1 MKNEC
6 DILVIGAGFA
16 GLSAAISASRAG
28 AKTLIVAPSL
38 AKTIPGGEVGL
49 DLLGIG
55 PKTAAAF
62 KEVTGSFPP
71 YYIETYGF
79 KYISP
84 EGKTFTDR
92 SEEVRGW
99 TLMTTE
105 ATEILFKKAIV
116 EGSDYIN
123 ASVID
128 FIINSGSVDG
138 VILDDGRSIQSKVV
152 ICACG
157 YNPQLIQKLGVA
169 PPKDSLFALQTLL
182 DMKKEGDE
190 HLLFTFFCGKRWSNS
205 LGGFLMPVSK
215 KRAVL
220 AIGVKSRGDA
230 HSYLLRVIREHPV
243 ISRQVEWNPGRM
255 HGGVISL
262 GLAERSY
269 GNGFLLAGDAAG
281 HFRPIGGVGSG
292 NALLF
297 GRMAGTIAAEAVH
310 EGDVSSNRLKAFE
323 EAWMATPEGQT
334 LIQMFPYSEIM
345 RNADD
350 RVLEDAFSGFEGR
363 KISKTFYLE
372 LIAAISGES
381 KIKEG

>member
-1 MKNEC
+1 MKDEY

-28 AKTLIVAPSL
+28 AKTLLVAPSL
-38 AKTIPGGEVGL
+38 AKTTPAGEVGL

-62 KEVTGSFPP
+62 NEVTGSFPP

-84 EGKTFTDR
+84 EGRTFTDR

-116 EGSDYIN
+116 EGSDYIK

-128 FIINSGSVDG
+128 FIINNDSVGG
-138 VILDDGRSIQSKVV
+138 VILDDGRTIRSKVV

-157 YNPQLIQKLGVA
+157 YNPQLIRKLGVS
-169 PPKDSLFALQTLL
+169 PPKDSLFALQTVLE
-182 DMKKEGDE
+182 MKKEGDE
-190 HLLFTFFCGKRWSNS
+190 HLLFTFFCGKRWSDS

-220 AIGVKSRGDA
+220 ALGVKSREDA
-230 HSYLLRVIREHPV
+230 HSYLLRVIKEHPV
-243 ISRQVEWNPGRM
+243 ISRAVEWTPGMM
-255 HGGVISL
+255 HGGTISL

-292 NALLF
+292 NALIF
-297 GRMAGTIAAEAVH
+297 GRMAGTIGAEAVR

-334 LIQMFPYSEIM
+334 LTQMFPYSEIM
-345 RNADD
+345 RNTDD
-350 RVLEDAFSGFEGR
+350 SVLEDAFSGFEGK
-363 KISKTFYLE
+363 KISKAFYLE
-372 LIAAISGES
+372 LIEVISG
-381 KIKEG
+381 K